1 MLARDRLPRTMRN
14 RLLRGRGAEAWRRT
28 TNNLNG
34 FRALKL
40 RPRVLVDVSRR
51 SLATSVQWTVIK
63 LPVMTAPS
71 DAH

>member
-51 SLATSVQWTVIK
+51 SLATSV
-63 LPVMTAPS
+63 
-71 DAH
+71 